1 MRVAVAAG
9 LLVWAGAS
17 LLLSQ
22 LSRLGRPTL
31 AERLRPY
38 HPGGNDPGRAAG
50 RGPSAPSFEG
60 VLVPLVR
67 DAGDRLAAALG
78 VAERA
83 EPRLR
88 RIHSPVRASSFRLR
102 QAAATAAAAVAGGL
116 VAAVTVVPAAV
127 AVLLVLGAPALVFL
141 VIEQRLSRRS
151 ERWQQATAEELPVV
165 AEQLAM
171 LLNAGFSLGA
181 ALPRLVARGH
191 GCVARDLADV
201 VNRIQQ
207 GLSEAAALGEWADT
221 SGVEGVQRLV
231 TVLALH
237 SQAADLGR
245 LVSAEARA
253 ARRDLQRRTLEQIER
268 RAEQVWVPVT
278 VATLVPGAILL
289 AVPFLAALHA
299 FSNA

>member
-31 AERLRPY
+31 AERLRPF
-38 HPGGNDPGRAAG
+38 HPGGSQPGRPAG
-50 RGPSAPSFEG
+50 RGSGPSFEG
-60 VLVPLVR
+60 VLVPIVR
-67 DAGDRLAAALG
+67 DAGDWLAGALG
-78 VAERA
+78 VGERA

-88 RIHSPVRASSFRLR
+88 RIHSPVSASTFRLR
-102 QAAATAAAAVAGGL
+102 QAMAATAAAVVGGL
-116 VAAVTVVPAAV
+116 VAAVAGVPAAV
-127 AVLLVLGAPALVFL
+127 AVLLLVGAPAFVFL
-141 VIEQRLSRRS
+141 VIEQRLARRS
-151 ERWQQATAEELPVV
+151 EQWQQATTEELPVV

-171 LLNAGFSLGA
+171 LLNAGFSVGS
-181 ALPRLVARGH
+181 ALQRLVGRGR
-191 GCVARDLADV
+191 GCIARDLGDV
-201 VNRIQQ
+201 VNRVQQ
-207 GLSEAAALGEWADT
+207 GLSEAAALGEWADS
-221 SGVEGVQRLV
+221 SGVEGVRRLV

-289 AVPFLAALHA
+289 AIPFLAALHA

>member
-31 AERLRPY
+31 AERLRPF
-38 HPGGNDPGRAAG
+38 HPGGSEPGRPAG
-50 RGPSAPSFEG
+50 RRSGPSFEG
-60 VLVPLVR
+60 VLVPIVR
-67 DAGDRLAAALG
+67 DTGDWLAGALG
-78 VAERA
+78 VGERA

-88 RIHSPVRASSFRLR
+88 RIHSPVTASTFRLR
-102 QAAATAAAAVAGGL
+102 QAMAASAAAVVGGL
-116 VAAVTVVPAAV
+116 VAAVAGVPAAV
-127 AVLLVLGAPALVFL
+127 AILLLVGAPAFVFL
-141 VIEQRLSRRS
+141 VIEQRLARRS
-151 ERWQQATAEELPVV
+151 EQWQQATTEELPVV

-171 LLNAGFSLGA
+171 LLNAGFSVGT
-181 ALPRLVARGH
+181 ALQRLVGRGR
-191 GCVARDLADV
+191 GCIARDLGDV
-201 VNRIQQ
+201 VNRVQQ
-207 GLSEAAALGEWADT
+207 GLSEAAALAEWADS